1 MRMAERKVGKT
12 MILPMMPARNALI
25 ACLAQCLTLYMSSPA
40 YPETSP
46 VEIVGDYRYAYHEPE
61 TALEAKQLACF
72 EALRQAISTT
82 AAVRERTASIV
93 DSQSF
98 HNLIQTLA
106 TQHVNNQQILQQSE
120 KGRTVYCKVKALFN
134 PDDVERVLQT
144 QTSDGSGFLLHQNR
158 ALKILSTREDPDGT
172 LVITYQALKRLDW
185 LGTAYQ
191 GGLREAAD
199 VMVDFYDEQ
208 GTLLRGIS
216 HPARRSAAGDDV
228 MYPGEV
234 GTLKV
239 AKPLGT
245 KTYRIWLVK

>member
-1 MRMAERKVGKT
+1 MACAVQ
-12 MILPMMPARNALI
+12 
-25 ACLAQCLTLYMSSPA
+25 CLAVYIPSPVHS
-40 YPETSP
+40 ETSP
-46 VEIVGDYRYAYHEPE
+46 VEIIGDYRYAYHEPE
-61 TALEAKQLACF
+61 TAIEAKQLACF
-72 EALRQAISTT
+72 EALRQAISAT
-82 AAVRERTASIV
+82 AAVRERTSSIV

-106 TQHVNNQQILQQSE
+106 TQHVRSQQILQQSE
-120 KGRTVYCKVKALFN
+120 KGRTVYCKVKALFD

-144 QTSDGSGFLLHQNR
+144 QTTDGSGLSLHQNR
-158 ALKILSTREDPDGT
+158 ALKILGTREDPDGT
-172 LVITYQALKRLDW
+172 IVITYQALKRLDW

-191 GGLREAAD
+191 GGLRETAD

>member
-1 MRMAERKVGKT
+1 
-12 MILPMMPARNALI
+12 MILPRALPEGNAMMACVSL
-25 ACLAQCLTLYMSSPA
+25 CLACVIPSPA
-40 YPETSP
+40 FSETSA
-46 VEIVGDYRYAYHEPE
+46 VEIIGDYRYAYHDPE
-61 TALEAKQLACF
+61 TALEARQLACF
-72 EALRQAISTT
+72 EALRQALSTT

-106 TQHVNNQQILQQSE
+106 TQHVSSQQILQQSE

-144 QTSDGSGFLLHQNR
+144 QTSDGSSHSLHQNR
-158 ALKILSTREDPDGT
+158 ALKILGTREDPDGT
-172 LVITYQALKRLDW
+172 LIITYQALKRLDW

-208 GTLLRGIS
+208 GTLLRSIG

-245 KTYRIWLVK
+245 KTYRIWLVQ

>member
-1 MRMAERKVGKT
+1 
-12 MILPMMPARNALI
+12 MILPRIMSERNALI
-25 ACLAQCLTLYMSSPA
+25 AGVIQCVIFYLSSPA
-40 YPETSP
+40 LSETSAI
-46 VEIVGDYRYAYHEPE
+46 EIVGDYRYAYHEPE
-61 TALEAKQLACF
+61 TAIEAKQLACF

-106 TQHVNNQQILQQSE
+106 TQHVGNQQILQQSE
-120 KGRTVYCKVKALFN
+120 KGRTIYCKVKALFN

-144 QTSDGSGFLLHQNR
+144 QTTDGTGLSLHQNR
-158 ALKILSTREDPDGT
+158 ALKILSTREDPDGS

-208 GTLLRGIS
+208 GTLLRSIS